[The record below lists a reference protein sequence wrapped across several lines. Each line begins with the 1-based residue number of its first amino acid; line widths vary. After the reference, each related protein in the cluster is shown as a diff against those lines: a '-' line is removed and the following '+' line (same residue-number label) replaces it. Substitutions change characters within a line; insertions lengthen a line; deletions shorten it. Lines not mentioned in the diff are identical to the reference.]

1 MTKKDNQDKKRW
13 LSQYREIV
21 AETERLVREKE
32 EWRSIAEKVTP
43 TYSFEP
49 KSSGTLGES
58 SRIATAAE
66 HLVEIDAELEKQI
79 CKRVELRLAI
89 ASAIHSVPS
98 EKMRYLLERRYI
110 DGMVWERIAVDM
122 GYSCMQIWR
131 MHGEALSQI
140 NM

>member
-21 AETERLVREKE
+21 AETERLVLEKE
-32 EWRSIAEKVTP
+32 EWRSIAEKITP
-43 TYSFEP
+43 TYSFTP
-49 KSSGTLGES
+49 KTSEES
-58 SRIATAAE
+58 SRIAIASE

-89 ASAIHSVPS
+89 SSAIHSVPS

-110 DGMVWERIAVDM
+110 DGMTWERIAVDM

>member
-13 LSQYREIV
+13 LSQYREVV
-21 AETERLVREKE
+21 AETERLTQEKE

-49 KSSGTLGES
+49 KSLGES
-58 SRIATAAE
+58 SGRIATAAE
-66 HLVEIDAELEKQI
+66 HLVEIDTEIEKQI

-110 DGMVWERIAVDM
+110 DGMTWERIAVDM

>member
-13 LSQYREIV
+13 LSQYREVV
-21 AETERLVREKE
+21 AETERLTQEKE

-49 KSSGTLGES
+49 KSLGES
-58 SRIATAAE
+58 SGRIATAAE
-66 HLVEIDAELEKQI
+66 HLVEIDTEIEKQI

-110 DGMVWERIAVDM
+110 DGMTWENFNPR
-122 GYSCMQIWR
+122 SP
-131 MHGEALSQI
+131 
-140 NM
+140 